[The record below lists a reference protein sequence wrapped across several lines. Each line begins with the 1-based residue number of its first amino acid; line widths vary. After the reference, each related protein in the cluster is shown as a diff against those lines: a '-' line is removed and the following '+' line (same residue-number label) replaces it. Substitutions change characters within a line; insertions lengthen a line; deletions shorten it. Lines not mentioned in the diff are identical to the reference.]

1 MPREQHGVAAA
12 TDADAAGR
20 TEGAWALTGGTS
32 RAFGGSRSREFREVW
47 VGDLMRHEGEQ
58 ISQRATVCDAACVA
72 AHPGIG
78 ESVGGVKVP
87 AASRGVPSVYSG

>member
-1 MPREQHGVAAA
+1 MRTLLGAPRERGLSQVAHRGHSAAA
-12 TDADAAGR
+12 GH
-20 TEGAWALTGGTS
+20 GNLG
-32 RAFGGSRSREFREVW
+32 REVW

-58 ISQRATVCDAACVA
+58 ISQRATVCELHVA